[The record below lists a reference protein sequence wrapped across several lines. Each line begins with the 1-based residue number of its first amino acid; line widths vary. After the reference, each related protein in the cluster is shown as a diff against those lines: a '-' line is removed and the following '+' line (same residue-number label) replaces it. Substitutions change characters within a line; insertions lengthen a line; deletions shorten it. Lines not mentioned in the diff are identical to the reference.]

1 MWNSYHEQ
9 HDIKIRLLSFLLQL
23 ATSPLEQEYSPLEIS
38 PEQEEKPINWR
49 QVLREGES
57 SPEPL
62 GSESELSEWSDSD
75 SDFDGEDPNPA
86 KTPADVGEFPED
98 QFGDL
103 IESREKNSVAG
114 QPVVW
119 LRENVQFPYW
129 REEQSVR
136 PDSEERSAN
145 MARITRAVREERG
158 ELGLRSNTLTEYQVV
173 RELLWMLRSPV
184 ETPLFTQ
191 TNGEFRVA
199 ARVSISSLG
208 EAALRS
214 LLTEAAGTIN
224 DVHRLQ
230 TFLSDLDTS
239 TDIRPKTFEAYGC
252 GLGLFLQAFSLDLF
266 NLEEDVRKQEETLTT
281 LTVLDKLLPWR
292 KMIAGF
298 RRLHDVATLNWSQ
311 AANWES
317 SIRLLSVLHNG
328 LSTNHI
334 TALQP
339 YLLDTFL
346 RSLQPYLNI
355 INIWLVEG
363 RLEDWSNEFIFFKD
377 ETEREEDEDFWN
389 KVFQSRPYKELLIS
403 QNIAPLKL
411 LKGLDHKILVS
422 GKSVEIL
429 SKLDLEV
436 PDLNTTK
443 SGVGL
448 YQEFLTRLESQLPK
462 LQPRSIS
469 SELAGKKVT
478 DLQQD
483 FQDILSSTTD
493 PFLARAFQ
501 EVFTGVEESQTRSL
515 VERSGPD
522 LLLPHSDL
530 ATLLPLESLLAR
542 SLSPSIDRQYLTA
555 CTSLVSLFKT
565 DLELE
570 SVLSRARKVFL
581 LEAGD
586 LMQEFCWQLFTSLE
600 TEDQLEISDSASL
613 TLLLQDCLGSRYPSW
628 SDLFSCSQQAQA
640 ETGEASLSGLR
651 LHMAVAWPLNMVITQ
666 QNLQTYNKIFIFL
679 AGVKRSLWSLQSVSL
694 QDLENLENSM
704 LATEDLSSSCLL
716 SQEDVS
722 LCSGAKQHR
731 LQLLRSWLIFFTST
745 LHGYFM
751 SRVVHST
758 ELELRDNLL
767 TATDLDQIISVHQL
781 YLTKIYDRCFLHAS
795 VSTLREA
802 VLMVLNIGLELRRS
816 VVSGLPVHSRT
827 VVAWEEKY
835 RKCHIF
841 LASALQSMTKKM
853 KVEHLESLAVTLC
866 HSCPS

>member
-1 MWNSYHEQ
+1 MAEVWKLYHEQ
-9 HDIKIRLLSFLLQL
+9 HDIRFRLLSFLLQL

-38 PEQEEKPINWR
+38 PEQEETPINWR

-75 SDFDGEDPNPA
+75 REDLNPEEGAADVAKIPDDQISELLESRLKDPVVEDP
-86 KTPADVGEFPED
+86 V
-98 QFGDL
+98 
-103 IESREKNSVAG
+103 S
-114 QPVVW
+114 W
-119 LRENVQFPYW
+119 LREKVQYPYW
-129 REEQSVR
+129 REEQTVR
-136 PDSEERSAN
+136 PESQERSAN
-145 MARITRAVREERG
+145 IARITQAGREEGG
-158 ELGLRSNTLTEYQVV
+158 EVGVRTNTMTEYQVV

-184 ETPLFTQ
+184 ETPLFTLIK
-191 TNGEFRVA
+191 GEFRVA
-199 ARVSISSLG
+199 AKISISSLT
-208 EAALRS
+208 EAAFQS
-214 LLTEAAGTIN
+214 LLTEVVGTIN
-224 DVHRLQ
+224 DVHCLQ
-230 TFLSDLDTS
+230 SFLTELDS
-239 TDIRPKTFEAYGC
+239 TTDVRPKTFEAYGC
-252 GLGLFLQAFSLDLF
+252 GLNLFLHAFSLDLF
-266 NLEEDVRKQEETLTT
+266 NLESDVRKQEETLTT
-281 LTVLDKLLPWR
+281 LSVLDRLLPWR

-298 RRLHDVATLNWSQ
+298 RRLHDVATLNWRQ
-311 AANWES
+311 ADNWKS

-334 TALQP
+334 TNLQP

-363 RLEDWSNEFIFFKD
+363 RLEDWSQEFIFFKD
-377 ETEREEDEDFWN
+377 QTEQDQDEDFWN
-389 KVFQSRPYKELLIS
+389 KVFQSRPYQELLVS
-403 QNIAPLKL
+403 QNITPLKL
-411 LKGLDHKILVS
+411 LQGLDQKILVS

-436 PDLNTTK
+436 PDLNTT
-443 SGVGL
+443 SNLGEGL
-448 YQEFLTRLESQLPK
+448 YQEFLSRLENQLPK
-462 LQPRSIS
+462 LKQRSNS
-469 SELAGKKVT
+469 SDLVVKKVT
-478 DLQQD
+478 DLTQD

-493 PFLARAFQ
+493 PYLARTFQ
-501 EVFTGVEESQTRSL
+501 DVFTSVEESKARSVVAL
-515 VERSGPD
+515 TPPD

-530 ATLLPLESLLAR
+530 TTLLPLETLLAR

-570 SVLSRARKVFL
+570 AVLSRARKVFL

-586 LMQEFCWQLFTSLE
+586 LMQEFCWQLFITLE
-600 TEDQLEISDSASL
+600 TEDELEISDSASL
-613 TLLLQDCLGSRYPSW
+613 TLLLQDCLGGRYPSW
-628 SDLFSCSQQAQA
+628 SDLFSCTHEA
-640 ETGEASLSGLR
+640 EAGESSLSGLR
-651 LHMAVAWPLNMVITQ
+651 LQMSVTWPLNMVITEK
-666 QNLQTYNKIFIFL
+666 NLQTYNKIFVFL
-679 AGVKRSLWSLQSVSL
+679 AGVKRSLWALQSVSL
-694 QDLENLENSM
+694 QDLENLESSM
-704 LATEDLSSSCLL
+704 LATEDLSASCLL

-731 LQLLRSWLIFFTST
+731 LQLLRSWLIFFTSS

-767 TATDLDQIISVHQL
+767 AATDLDQIISVHQL
-781 YLTKIYDRCFLHAS
+781 YLHRIYDRCFLHPS

-841 LASALQSMTKKM
+841 LASTLKSMTKKM
-853 KVEHLESLAVTLC
+853 KVPHLEGLAVTLL